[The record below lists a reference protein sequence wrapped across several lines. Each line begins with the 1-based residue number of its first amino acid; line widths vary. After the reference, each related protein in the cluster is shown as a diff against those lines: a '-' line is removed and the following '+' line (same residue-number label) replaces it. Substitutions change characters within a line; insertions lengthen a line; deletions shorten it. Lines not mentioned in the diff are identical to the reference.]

1 MIKDQCD
8 NCNKQGTFNCSLNV
22 VFNGLTCDMY
32 SKRISLEK
40 TTENTE
46 RTVDGVETGT
56 NDNQS
61 SGSYKIDLVKH
72 GDNKSVQVDYTIQE
86 NDSNRNEDNTLITS
100 EYLKNNTKIHG
111 WLSFFLFSMVLGG
124 LVSAAIPLLTFNVN
138 EYAGSY
144 ILALTDVVFGLMLF
158 ALACYVLYCFCNRKP
173 DSVFLGKTYTIAI
186 FLSSLFV
193 LFGGEFEATGIGSL
207 KQIIRSLIWSTIW
220 FSYLSISNQV
230 EEILP
235 KDFRKKTSKDY
246 YIVTALIVVPV
257 LFLAI
262 GIGDVITKAEEQ
274 TQTFIQT
281 SVLGD
286 NEYTDGKVIFTCPQD
301 FTCEKKEL
309 TDPKL
314 TIFELESENIGSV
327 TLCSDYETDYSLA
340 NFNGYW
346 TNWQDEGAS
355 KYQSQIVINEKRSVN
370 SHSYYYKVTKYSLK
384 EGELYWRFIFLTDV
398 ETGKVCILSCYDGGN
413 DSHIDELLSSIRFH
427 Q

>member
-1 MIKDQCD
+1 M
-8 NCNKQGTFNCSLNV
+8 
-22 VFNGLTCDMY
+22 
-32 SKRISLEK
+32 
-40 TTENTE
+40 
-46 RTVDGVETGT
+46 
-56 NDNQS
+56 
-61 SGSYKIDLVKH
+61 
-72 GDNKSVQVDYTIQE
+72 
-86 NDSNRNEDNTLITS
+86 
-100 EYLKNNTKIHG
+100 
-111 WLSFFLFSMVLGG
+111 
-124 LVSAAIPLLTFNVN
+124 
-138 EYAGSY
+138 
-144 ILALTDVVFGLMLF
+144 
-158 ALACYVLYCFCNRKP
+158 
-173 DSVFLGKTYTIAI
+173 
-186 FLSSLFV
+186 
-193 LFGGEFEATGIGSL
+193 
-207 KQIIRSLIWSTIW
+207 IWSTIW

-281 SVLGD
+281 AVLGD